1 MSMSHKKLFVKL
13 ELIYV
18 LDSLVY
24 QSQLYQRPLF
34 QNILVSE
41 HVIYTSCQ
49 FQIVDFECA
58 LKMLDNRK

>member
-13 ELIYV
+13 ELLYV

-49 FQIVDFECA
+49 FQIVDFECV
-58 LKMLDNRK
+58 LKMLET